1 MANANELV
9 QRDSNAFSLSTLS
22 LLEYDNERQLLFE
35 EVTQLNGMMC
45 GLTTSLRTGYKGW
58 NPAAGIMFTVR
69 PSKDIELLTL
79 EIPTF
84 ENFGNGDI
92 PAESRKIQ
100 VYFRQGDFSGVMNDP
115 SAWTKIADTTAK
127 QVSPLPAPD
136 SSNVGKDTG
145 VIVPAKEFTP
155 TSLKQDE
162 IYSLYISSREPS
174 LNAKE
179 TLLKLEPSEGLV
191 GDKSEGNNEIEIRT
205 GVRLK
210 GSSFP
215 TVFKDPADF
224 NGVLHYRV
232 DKSCTDG
239 TLFTTT
245 DISLMFIVNSE
256 PNNQI
261 MGKIRTAIDE
271 TLDDWLS
278 QNEALKGFKD
288 KFQLEKEGIGMH
300 FRGRSEEKCPNIFE
314 KCNLVSATVS
324 FKHSLNLDQGMLRM
338 EFLRQHRE
346 LDATVISYVSP
357 LEISYAGDPLAK
369 AEFAIT
375 LTGTPMGEQMNDVQK
390 RYFEDV
396 TVHFLR
402 KHVESTIFDAVV
414 SHEDAEILFI
424 EDGEKPER
432 RMLRATRSLQDN
444 GGKIKII
451 TEIAAEGSVPE
462 LRETVLEGIG
472 SNMEAFTMDLVSHQ
486 MRPTEINEKEFG
498 DFFAG
503 LTSSQVKPHI
513 PKTVNIGTGSVHGE
527 DGEIQASPNTAGNKE
542 KIWVIVCILLI
553 VFSFLYICYRIYM
566 DCFYSPFEK
575 PMKLEKKEKK
585 KEKDNGKSKGKKKGK
600 KKGKNKSKNK
610 GKSKSRRSRVD
621 EFKDEMEDSPAPN
634 NGFFLEKLK
643 LPKGFGGSAHS
654 PSTNVSSKA
663 DDMMKKRQSS
673 HHKPR
678 SSTNRSASSKSS
690 SRKTSRNA
698 YEDEESKSFADDGDD
713 MSLSSGDEE
722 SDDDESV
729 NRSNSLMPAPPKRS
743 PQISDARK
751 ERKSPTKSSKT
762 PQSANPRQSSS
773 TPKRGGLKATKSM
786 PLQKRNGSDLKEKK
800 AEKPRSAPRSP
811 SGPRRGKLTATKS
824 MPVEKR
830 ERLSLDLKTPKKPE
844 RRVSK
849 GETPERSTPHRSA
862 SGMPKRGRLTP
873 SKSLPM
879 EKRDVKRT
887 KSMDSSEKKYSMSE
901 RKKELESKLSAKK
914 RSPSKDVM
922 PEIPKKRLESRSS
935 HSDPKKL
942 GRRSNHSDSNKL
954 DRKSW
959 HPNSNSLDHSRSHS
973 YSKKI
978 EARSSHSTSKKK
990 KPVERTRGI
999 KPSKSRSMPVKNKS
1013 IALESN
1019 SRKIWLS
1026 DMIHDSTSDSDLSDS
1041 SDEGI
1046 SSSRNSSKS
1055 ASSSQGRRKM
1065 SQSNETP
1072 RKSHGRGGGK
1082 IQRGGLPDVAE

>member
-1 MANANELV
+1 MANATELV
-9 QRDSNAFSLSTLS
+9 DSDSNAFSLSTLS
-22 LLEYDNERQLLFE
+22 LHEYDNERQLLFE

-84 ENFGNGDI
+84 ENFGNGDN
-92 PAESRKIQ
+92 PAESRKVQ
-100 VYFRQGDFSGVMNDP
+100 VFFRQGDFSGAMSDP

-127 QVSPLPAPD
+127 KVSPLPAPD
-136 SSNVGKDTG
+136 SSNAGKDMG
-145 VIVPAKEFTP
+145 VIVPAKDFTQ
-155 TSLKQDE
+155 TSLKKDE
-162 IYSLYISSREPS
+162 IYSIYVSSREPS

-191 GDKSEGNNEIEIRT
+191 GDRSANNNDIEIRT

-215 TVFKDPADF
+215 TVFTDPADF
-224 NGVLHYRV
+224 NGVLHYRA

-239 TLFTTT
+239 ALFQTT
-245 DISLMFIVNSE
+245 DISLMFIVNNE
-256 PNNQI
+256 PNNQV
-261 MGKIRTAIDE
+261 MGSIRTAIDE
-271 TLDDWLS
+271 TLDDWLFK
-278 QNEALKGFKD
+278 NEVLKGFKD
-288 KFQLEKEGIGMH
+288 KYQLKKEGIGMH
-300 FRGRSEEKCPNIFE
+300 FRGRNEEKCPNLFE

-324 FKHSLNLDQGMLRM
+324 FKHSLNLDQGMLKM
-338 EFLRQHRE
+338 EFLRQHKE
-346 LDATVISYVSP
+346 LDDTVISYVSP
-357 LEISYAGDPLAK
+357 LEIAYAGDPLAK

-375 LTGTPMGEQMNDVQK
+375 LTGTPMGEEMNDVQK

-414 SHEDAEILFI
+414 SHEDAEILFT
-424 EDGEKPER
+424 EDGEKPGR

-444 GGKIKII
+444 GGKIRII
-451 TEIAAEGSVPE
+451 TEIAAEGTVPE
-462 LRETVLEGIG
+462 LRNTVLEGIG
-472 SNMEAFTMDLVSHQ
+472 SNIEDFTMDLVSHQ

-503 LTSSQVKPHI
+503 LTSAQVKPHI
-513 PKTVNIGTGSVHGE
+513 PKTVDTGTGSVHGE
-527 DGEIQASPNTAGNKE
+527 DGEDPISAKSGGNNE

-553 VFSFLYICYRIYM
+553 VFSFLFICYRIYM

-575 PMKLEKKEKK
+575 PMKLNKKEKK
-585 KEKDNGKSKGKKKGK
+585 KDKGSRKSK
-600 KKGKNKSKNK
+600 SKR
-610 GKSKSRRSRVD
+610 KSRRSSVD

-634 NGFFLEKLK
+634 NGSSLLEKLK
-643 LPKGFGGSAHS
+643 LPIGFGGSAHS
-654 PSTNVSSKA
+654 PSTTASSKT
-663 DDMMKKRQSS
+663 DDKMKMRQSS
-673 HHKPR
+673 HHKSR
-678 SSTNRSASSKSS
+678 SSTNRSSSSKSS
-690 SRKTSRNA
+690 SRKTSRNT
-698 YEDEESKSFADDGDD
+698 YDDEESKSFADDGDD

-722 SDDDESV
+722 SDDEESV
-729 NRSNSLMPAPPKRS
+729 NRSNSLKPKPPKRS
-743 PQISDARK
+743 PKSSDARK
-751 ERKSPTKSSKT
+751 QRNPSTKSPKT
-762 PQSANPRQSSS
+762 PQSANPRRSSS

-786 PLQKRNGSDLKEKK
+786 PVQKRNGSDLKSGTKKEKK
-800 AEKPRSAPRSP
+800 IETPRSTARSRSP
-811 SGPRRGKLTATKS
+811 SGPKRGKLTATKS
-824 MPVEKR
+824 MPVQKR

-849 GETPERSTPHRSA
+849 GETPQRSTPRRSA
-862 SGMPKRGRLTP
+862 SGTPKRGRLTP

-887 KSMDSSEKKYSMSE
+887 KSMDRSEKKNSISE
-901 RKKELESKLSAKK
+901 RKKELESKLAMKK
-914 RSPSKDVM
+914 RSHSKDTMPVM
-922 PEIPKKRLESRSS
+922 PKKRLDSRSS

-954 DRKSW
+954 DHKSW
-959 HPNSNSLDHSRSHS
+959 HPSSNGLDRSSTHS
-973 YSKKI
+973 YSKKL
-978 EARSSHSTSKKK
+978 EARSSHSNPKKK

-999 KPSKSRSMPVKNKS
+999 KPSKSKSTPVKNKS
-1013 IALESN
+1013 ISLESD

-1026 DMIHDSTSDSDLSDS
+1026 DMVHDSTSDSDLSDS
-1041 SDEGI
+1041 SEDEF
-1046 SSSRNSSKS
+1046 SSSRHSNKS
-1055 ASSSQGRRKM
+1055 ASSSQAGRRK
-1065 SQSNETP
+1065 SSRQSN
-1072 RKSHGRGGGK
+1072 GRGGK